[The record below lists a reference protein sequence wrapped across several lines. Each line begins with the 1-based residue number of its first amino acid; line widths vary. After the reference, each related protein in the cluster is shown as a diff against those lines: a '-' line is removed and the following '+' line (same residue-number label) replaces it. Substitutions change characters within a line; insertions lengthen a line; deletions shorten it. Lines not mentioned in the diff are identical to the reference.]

1 MRRHFSRRT
10 PVKQAPKIVP
20 KAVPK
25 FTRRGPNPA
34 LKPELDKF
42 RNLHPNAV
50 NLLHDLSPVSSP
62 LFDIKAEDLKRANF
76 SKKLEAFRKQH
87 PDSDFIV
94 IVRTETSPP
103 SPLYVPDNK
112 VLPYLKKKLRN
123 LQTTRNKQK
132 HYKHNRTL
140 NIDTIYEHIP
150 YDRPLPPKGIKI

>member
-10 PVKQAPKIVP
+10 PVKPAPKIVP

-34 LKPELDKF
+34 LK
-42 RNLHPNAV
+42 
-50 NLLHDLSPVSSP
+50 PVSSP

-76 SKKLEAFRKQH
+76 SKKLESFRKQH

-94 IVRTETSPP
+94 IVRNEQSPP

-112 VLPYLKKKLRN
+112 VLPYLKNKLRN
-123 LQTTRNKQK
+123 LQTTRNK
-132 HYKHNRTL
+132 YKKLHNRVL

-150 YDRPLPPKGIKI
+150 YDRPLPPKGIQI

>member
-10 PVKQAPKIVP
+10 PVKPQLPKVVP
-20 KAVPK
+20 KA
-25 FTRRGPNPA
+25 TRRGPNPA

-42 RNLHPNAV
+42 RNLHPDAV
-50 NLLHDLSPVSSP
+50 KLLDISPVSSP

-94 IVRTETSPP
+94 IVRTEKSPP
-103 SPLYVPDNK
+103 SPVYVPDNK
-112 VLPYLKKKLRN
+112 MIPHLKKKLRK
-123 LQTTRNKQK
+123 LQTLRNKRSPK
-132 HYKHNRTL
+132 RIL
-140 NIDTIYEHIP
+140 EIDTIYEHIP

>member
-10 PVKQAPKIVP
+10 PVKQAP

-42 RNLHPNAV
+42 RKLHPNAV
-50 NLLHDLSPVSSP
+50 KLLHDLSPVSSP

-87 PDSDFIV
+87 PDSNFIV
-94 IVRTETSPP
+94 IVRTEKSPP

-112 VLPYLKKKLRN
+112 VLPYLKNKLRKLQTIRNKDKKL
-123 LQTTRNKQK
+123 
-132 HYKHNRTL
+132 HNRVL

-150 YDRPLPPKGIKI
+150 YDRPLPPKGIQI